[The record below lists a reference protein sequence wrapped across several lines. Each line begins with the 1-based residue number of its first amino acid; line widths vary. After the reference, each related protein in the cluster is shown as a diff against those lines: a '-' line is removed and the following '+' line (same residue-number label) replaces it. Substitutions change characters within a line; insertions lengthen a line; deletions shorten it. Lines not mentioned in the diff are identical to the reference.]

1 MLIKYSKYNS
11 AGNNFILIN
20 CINQKINFLKIL
32 NLIIA
37 NPLVRESDGLLF
49 ISNSKKYN
57 FNLSFY
63 NPDGSNSF
71 CGNGSLCALYHLKE
85 NDFISKEASFTSFGQ
100 KYTAEINDHITLKLK
115 DIDDFK
121 RLKNGY
127 FINSG
132 APHHVK
138 FVDEADNFN
147 IENEASLI
155 RGLPFYKINDC
166 NFNLVSRLNNNSVYV
181 RTFEKGVE
189 RETLSCG
196 TGAVASV
203 IAYALEKNKI
213 INRVITKG
221 GELNVYFE
229 IKNSIKFSK
238 IFLRGNP
245 KYEYTDEILL

>member
-1 MLIKYSKYNS
+1 M
-11 AGNNFILIN
+11 
-20 CINQKINFLKIL
+20 
-32 NLIIA
+32 
-37 NPLVRESDGLLF
+37 
-49 ISNSKKYN
+49 
-57 FNLSFY
+57 
-63 NPDGSNSF
+63 
-71 CGNGSLCALYHLKE
+71 
-85 NDFISKEASFTSFGQ
+85 
-100 KYTAEINDHITLKLK
+100 
-115 DIDDFK
+115 
-121 RLKNGY
+121 
-127 FINSG
+127 
-132 APHHVK
+132 K

-166 NFNLVSRLNNNSVYV
+166 NFNLVSSLNNNSVYV